1 MAASADSGGAVN
13 EASMSPVFIYN
24 DSVIGPNFEWLWYCI
39 PKNASR
45 SLLRLFTAAGGARL
59 RDFDDEARSSIT
71 HQNVKFSFAFARH
84 PETRV
89 VSTWRNKISRAP
101 ATPAQSKLIQKSPGL
116 REGMELNEFVE
127 WLGEALH
134 RRRAVDKHWRPQS
147 DYVCDKDGAIAVS
160 FVGKIERLETDLA
173 FVQPH
178 VGDLEPLLHKN
189 ATVAEP
195 DETLSDRSREILRY
209 VYRRDFHI
217 FGYE

>member
-1 MAASADSGGAVN
+1 
-13 EASMSPVFIYN
+13 MSPVFIYN
-24 DSVIGPNFEWLWYCI
+24 DSVIGPNFEWLWDCI

-45 SLLRLFTAAGGARL
+45 SLLRRFTAAGGARL
-59 RDFDDEARSSIT
+59 RDFDDEAREQHHAPECEVSIRLCASSGDARPIHLAEQDKSGAGHPGAIKAHT
-71 HQNVKFSFAFARH
+71 EVAWFAGRNGI
-84 PETRV
+84 ERV
-89 VSTWRNKISRAP
+89 RPVA
-101 ATPAQSKLIQKSPGL
+101 
-116 REGMELNEFVE
+116 
-127 WLGEALH
+127 GEALH

-160 FVGKIERLETDLA
+160 FVGKIERLETDLG
-173 FVQPH
+173 FVEPH